1 MSANAAW
8 ILRRRRKDPWRR
20 PWFLTALTWSY
31 VFWSIV
37 PVVIAIAFSFNAGRS
52 RTSWQG
58 FSLRWWVGSRFDA
71 ESLWYNPELRT
82 AMLHSLRLAGSTM
95 LIAVPLGVL
104 FAIGMDRWR
113 GRVSSAAGFTML
125 LSFIVPEI
133 ILAIALFL
141 MFTFLLHGLV
151 RLGTTAQVLGLSTL
165 QIPYPY
171 IVVRARLLTI
181 GKDYEEVAMDL
192 GSSPTQAIRRVLLPL
207 LSPAI
212 FAGGALVFANT
223 IDDFVTVRYLSGLA
237 STEPLSVKVYN
248 AARGAP
254 VPSVN
259 AAVSVML
266 FASLGV
272 AGFAYILYRL
282 LSRAQQPAGP
292 EAIGGLTS
300 TAGFSSRGGANI

>member
-1 MSANAAW
+1 MSVRAART
-8 ILRRRRKDPWRR
+8 LRRGPRDAWRR
-20 PWFLTALTWSY
+20 PWFLSALTWSY
-31 VFWSIV
+31 IVWSIV

-58 FSLRWWVGSRFDA
+58 FSLRWWVGSQAAA
-71 ESLWYNPELRT
+71 ESLWYDPELRT
-82 AMLHSLRLAGSTM
+82 ALVQSLRLAGLTM

-113 GRVSSAAGFTML
+113 GRIPDTAGFVML

-141 MFTFLLHGLV
+141 AFTFLLNGVV
-151 RLGTTAQVLGLSTL
+151 RLGTIPQVIGLSML

-171 IVVRARLLTI
+171 IVVRARLMTI
-181 GKDYEEVAMDL
+181 GKDYEQAAMDL
-192 GSSPTQAIRRVLLPL
+192 GCSPTQAIRRVLLPL

-212 FAGGALVFANT
+212 FAGAVLVFANS
-223 IDDFVTVRYLSGLA
+223 IDDFVTVRYLSGFA

-254 VPSVN
+254 APSVN

-266 FASLGV
+266 LASLGV
-272 AGFAYILYRL
+272 AGFAYLIYRAL
-282 LSRAQQPAGP
+282 ARRRGPAGA
-292 EAIGGLTS
+292 ETIGDLGSAAGL
-300 TAGFSSRGGANI
+300 

>member
-1 MSANAAW
+1 M
-8 ILRRRRKDPWRR
+8 
-20 PWFLTALTWSY
+20 LTWSY
-31 VFWSIV
+31 IAWSIV

-58 FSLRWWVGSRFDA
+58 FSLRWWVGSRSAA

-82 AMLHSLRLAGSTM
+82 ALVQSLRLAALTM
-95 LIAVPLGVL
+95 VVAVPLGVL

-113 GRVSSAAGFTML
+113 GRLPNGAGVVML

-141 MFTFLLHGLV
+141 MFTFLLQGVV
-151 RLGTTAQVLGLSTL
+151 RLGTTTQVIGLSML

-171 IVVRARLLTI
+171 IVVRARLMTI
-181 GKDYEEVAMDL
+181 AKDYEEAAMDL
-192 GSSPTQAIRRVLLPL
+192 GCAPTQAIRRVLLPL

-212 FAGGALVFANT
+212 FAGAVLVFANS

-254 VPSVN
+254 APSVN
-259 AAVSVML
+259 AAVTVML
-266 FASLGV
+266 VASLSV
-272 AGFAYILYRL
+272 AGFAYLLYRL
-282 LSRAQQPAGP
+282 FARTRQPAD
-292 EAIGGLTS
+292 AIGDLGSAAGL
-300 TAGFSSRGGANI
+300 

>member
-1 MSANAAW
+1 MSATATEVSQ
-8 ILRRRRKDPWRR
+8 RRVRDRWRR
-20 PWFLTALTWSY
+20 PSLLSVLTWSY
-31 VFWSIV
+31 VTWSIV

-58 FSLRWWVGSRFDA
+58 VSLRWWVGSRIAA

-82 AMLHSLRLAGSTM
+82 ALVHSLRLAGLTM

-113 GRVSSAAGFTML
+113 GRLPAAAGFTML

-141 MFTFLLHGLV
+141 AFTFLLRNV
-151 RLGTTAQVLGLSTL
+151 IALGTTSQVIGLSIQQL
-165 QIPYPY
+165 PYPY
-171 IVVRARLLTI
+171 IVVRARLMMI
-181 GKDYEEVAMDL
+181 GKDYEEAGMDL
-192 GSSPTQAIRRVLLPL
+192 GCTPTQAVRRVLLPL
-207 LSPAI
+207 LSPAV
-212 FAGGALVFANT
+212 FAGAVLVFANS

-254 VPSVN
+254 VPAVN
-259 AAVSVML
+259 AAVSLML
-266 FASLGV
+266 FASLAV
-272 AGFAYILYRL
+272 AGLAYVVYRFTH
-282 LSRAQQPAGP
+282 RQPPGEGIGDLGSAAG
-292 EAIGGLTS
+292 L
-300 TAGFSSRGGANI
+300 

>member
-1 MSANAAW
+1 MSATVAG
-8 ILRRRRKDPWRR
+8 IFRRRPRDAWRK
-20 PWFLTALTWSY
+20 PWFLSALTWSY
-31 VFWSIV
+31 VIWSIV
-37 PVVIAIAFSFNAGRS
+37 PVTIAMAFSFNAGRS

-58 FSLRWWVGSRFDA
+58 FSLRWWVGSRAAA

-82 AMLHSLRLAGSTM
+82 AMVHSLRLAGLTM
-95 LIAVPLGVL
+95 LIAAPLGVL

-113 GRVSSAAGFTML
+113 GRLPTAAGFTML

-141 MFTFLLHGLV
+141 AFTFLLHNV
-151 RLGTTAQVLGLSTL
+151 ITLGTIPQVIGLSIL
-165 QIPYPY
+165 QMPYPY
-171 IVVRARLLTI
+171 IVVRARLMTI
-181 GKDYEEVAMDL
+181 GKDHEEAAMDL
-192 GSSPTQAIRRVLLPL
+192 GCTPTQAIRRVLLPL

-212 FAGGALVFANT
+212 FAGAVLVFANS

-266 FASLGV
+266 IASLGV
-272 AGFAYILYRL
+272 AGLAYLVYRL
-282 LSRAQQPAGP
+282 LTRARPAAAGG
-292 EAIGGLTS
+292 IGDLGSAAGL
-300 TAGFSSRGGANI
+300 

>member
-1 MSANAAW
+1 V
-8 ILRRRRKDPWRR
+8 L
-20 PWFLTALTWSY
+20 
-31 VFWSIV
+31 WSIV

-58 FSLRWWVGSRFDA
+58 FSLRWWVGSRSDA
-71 ESLWYNPELRT
+71 ESLWYDPGLRT
-82 AMLHSLRLAGSTM
+82 ALVQSLRLAGLTM
-95 LIAVPLGVL
+95 LLAVPLGAL

-113 GRVSSAAGFTML
+113 GRLPSVAGYTML

-141 MFTFLLHGLV
+141 AFTFLLHGLI
-151 RLGTTAQVLGLSTL
+151 RLGTTAQVLGLCTL

-181 GKDYEEVAMDL
+181 GRDYEEAAMDL
-192 GSSPTQAIRRVLLPL
+192 GSTPTQAIRRVLVPL

-212 FAGGALVFANT
+212 FAGAVLVFANS
-223 IDDFVTVRYLSGLA
+223 IDDFVTVRYLSGFA

-266 FASLGV
+266 CASLGV
-272 AGFAYILYRL
+272 VGFAYLLYRSL
-282 LSRAQQPAGP
+282 TRARQPAGAD
-292 EAIGGLTS
+292 AIGPLRSSAGL
-300 TAGFSSRGGANI
+300 

>member
-1 MSANAAW
+1 VIANAAGVPRRS
-8 ILRRRRKDPWRR
+8 RRRERR
-20 PWFLTALTWSY
+20 RSWFLSTLTWSY
-31 VFWSIV
+31 VAWSIL
-37 PVVIAIAFSFNAGRS
+37 PVLIAIAFSFNAGRS

-58 FSLRWWVGSRFDA
+58 FSLRWWVGSPIQA
-71 ESLWYNPELRT
+71 ESLWYKAELRI
-82 AMLHSLRLAGSTM
+82 ALLHSLRLATLTM
-95 LIAVPLGVL
+95 LVAVPLGVL

-113 GRVSSAAGFTML
+113 GRVPTAAGFMVL

-141 MFTFLLHGLV
+141 AFTFLLRGLIP
-151 RLGTTAQVLGLSTL
+151 LGTTAQVIGLATL

-181 GKDYEEVAMDL
+181 GRDYEEAAMDL
-192 GSSPTQAIRRVLLPL
+192 GSAPTQAIRRVLLPL

-212 FAGGALVFANT
+212 FAGAVLVFANS
-223 IDDFVTVRYLSGLA
+223 IDDFVTVRYLAGLA

-254 VPSVN
+254 DPSVN

-266 FASLGV
+266 FSSLGV
-272 AGFAYILYRL
+272 AGLAYVLYRSL
-282 LSRAQQPAGP
+282 NRAREPAASGSMGNFGP
-292 EAIGGLTS
+292 TVGL
-300 TAGFSSRGGANI
+300 

>member
-1 MSANAAW
+1 MSADVAT
-8 ILRRRRKDPWRR
+8 ILRGRRKNAWRK
-20 PWFLTALTWSY
+20 PWFLSVLTWSY
-31 VFWSIV
+31 VLWSIL

-58 FSLRWWVGSRFDA
+58 FSLRWWIGSPAAA
-71 ESLWYNPELRT
+71 ESLWYNPEFRT
-82 AMLHSLRLAGSTM
+82 ALMQSLRLAVLTM
-95 LIAVPLGVL
+95 LVAVPLGVL

-113 GRVSSAAGFTML
+113 GRVPSAAGFTML

-141 MFTFLLHGLV
+141 AFTFLLHGFV

-181 GKDYEEVAMDL
+181 GKDYEEAAMDL
-192 GSSPTQAIRRVLLPL
+192 GSPPTQAIRRVLLPL

-212 FAGGALVFANT
+212 FAGGVLVFANS

-248 AARGAP
+248 AARGGP
-254 VPSVN
+254 VPTVN

-266 FASLGV
+266 FASLAV
-272 AGFAYILYRL
+272 AGLAYLVYRS
-282 LSRAQQPAGP
+282 LSRMREPAGAD
-292 EAIGGLTS
+292 AIGGLGS
-300 TAGFSSRGGANI
+300 AAGLEL

>member
-1 MSANAAW
+1 VA
-8 ILRRRRKDPWRR
+8 
-20 PWFLTALTWSY
+20 
-31 VFWSIV
+31 WSIL

-58 FSLRWWVGSRFDA
+58 FSLRWWVGSPSDA

-82 AMLHSLRLAGSTM
+82 ALLQSLRLASLTM
-95 LIAVPLGVL
+95 VVAVPLGVL

-113 GRVSSAAGFTML
+113 GRVPEAAAFTML

-133 ILAIALFL
+133 ILAIALFFF
-141 MFTFLLHGLV
+141 FTFLLHGIV
-151 RLGTTAQVLGLSTL
+151 RLGTLAQVFGLATL

-181 GKDYEEVAMDL
+181 GKDYEEAAMDL
-192 GSSPTQAIRRVLLPL
+192 GSSPTQSIRRVLLPL

-212 FAGGALVFANT
+212 FAGAVLVFANS

-272 AGFAYILYRL
+272 AGVAYLMYRL
-282 LSRAQQPAGP
+282 VTRAPRSEGAM
-292 EAIGGLTS
+292 GGLGT
-300 TAGFSSRGGANI
+300 TVGL

>member
-1 MSANAAW
+1 VSATEGV
-8 ILRRRRKDPWRR
+8 LRRHPRDAWRR
-20 PWFLTALTWSY
+20 PWFLSALTWSY
-31 VFWSIV
+31 VVWSIV

-58 FSLRWWVGSRFDA
+58 FSLRWWVGSRAAA

-82 AMLHSLRLAGSTM
+82 ALVHSLRLAGLTM

-113 GRVSSAAGFTML
+113 GRLPSGAAFTML

-141 MFTFLLHGLV
+141 AFTFLLHNV
-151 RLGTTAQVLGLSTL
+151 ISLGTTSQVIGLSIL
-165 QIPYPY
+165 QMPYPY
-171 IVVRARLLTI
+171 IVVRARLMTI
-181 GKDYEEVAMDL
+181 GKDFEEAAMDL
-192 GSSPTQAIRRVLLPL
+192 GCAPTQAIRRVLLPL
-207 LSPAI
+207 LAPAI
-212 FAGGALVFANT
+212 FAGAVLVFANS

-259 AAVSVML
+259 AAVSLML
-266 FASLGV
+266 FVALGV
-272 AGFAYILYRL
+272 AGLAYLVYRVL
-282 LSRAQQPAGP
+282 TRRRPADAG
-292 EAIGGLTS
+292 AIGDLGSAAGL
-300 TAGFSSRGGANI
+300 